1 MFDILQSERAQTF
14 LKPHRLPF
22 LPFAAVLGRQGG
34 KGRQTGL
41 KLQRAFRTTG
51 VNGRGQLGLALRT
64 WLRDDAR
71 EA

>member
-51 VNGRGQLGLALRT
+51 QGRNQLVSHS
-64 WLRDDAR
+64 DSCD
-71 EA
+71 